1 MSTRTN
7 IIIKDSNQPVQRLI
21 YHHCDGYFEGVGCE
35 IKNEILPIYISNYKS
50 FHVNDLWAEII
61 DFDEQYMNS
70 ECIHGDIE
78 YLYMLEVIS
87 DSVLKFKCWRV
98 PCFDTYDYTTNENCT
113 LIYEADI
120 FINGCKKVIVNE
132 CQDSDDDEY
141 DSSYGD
147 NTTVCDEVET
157 VIDESKTT
165 LEHINYRNMLITKIV
180 DANYSP
186 QMTKEEFTQILKDF
200 YDVII
205 LKNKLNII

>member
-35 IKNEILPIYISNYKS
+35 IKNEILPIYIDNHKS

-87 DSVLKFKCWRV
+87 DSVLKFKCWSV
-98 PCFDTYDYTTNENCT
+98 PCFGTYDYTTNETCA

-120 FINGCKKVIVNE
+120 FINGRKKVIVNE
-132 CQDSDDDEY
+132 CQDSDDEY

-147 NTTVCDEVET
+147 NTTACDEVET

-180 DANYSP
+180 DANYSSK
-186 QMTKEEFTQILKDF
+186 MTKEEFTQILKDF

>member
-35 IKNEILPIYISNYKS
+35 IKNEILPIYIDNHKS

-87 DSVLKFKCWRV
+87 DSVLKFKCWSV
-98 PCFDTYDYTTNENCT
+98 PCFGTYDYTTNENCA

-120 FINGCKKVIVNE
+120 FINGRKKGAA
-132 CQDSDDDEY
+132 CGSF
-141 DSSYGD
+141 SSRSFFSS
-147 NTTVCDEVET
+147 TV
-157 VIDESKTT
+157 
-165 LEHINYRNMLITKIV
+165 KIKCPPSAGFPPLSISGTSEIGF
-180 DANYSP
+180 DLA
-186 QMTKEEFTQILKDF
+186 
-200 YDVII
+200 
-205 LKNKLNII
+205 

>member
-1 MSTRTN
+1 
-7 IIIKDSNQPVQRLI
+7 
-21 YHHCDGYFEGVGCE
+21 
-35 IKNEILPIYISNYKS
+35 
-50 FHVNDLWAEII
+50 
-61 DFDEQYMNS
+61 MNS

-87 DSVLKFKCWRV
+87 DSVLKFKCWSV
-98 PCFDTYDYTTNENCT
+98 PCFGTYDYTTNENCA

-120 FINGCKKVIVNE
+120 FINGRKKVIVNE
-132 CQDSDDDEY
+132 CQDSDDEY

-147 NTTVCDEVET
+147 NTTACDEVET

-180 DANYSP
+180 DANYSSK
-186 QMTKEEFTQILKDF
+186 MTKEEFTQILKDF

>member
-35 IKNEILPIYISNYKS
+35 IKNEILPIYIDNHKS

-87 DSVLKFKCWRV
+87 DSVLKFKCWSV
-98 PCFDTYDYTTNENCT
+98 PCFDTYDYTTNENCA

-120 FINGCKKVIVNE
+120 FINGRKKVIVNE
-132 CQDSDDDEY
+132 CQDSDDEY

-147 NTTVCDEVET
+147 NTTACDEVET
-157 VIDESKTT
+157 VIDESKTA

-180 DANYSP
+180 DANYSSK
-186 QMTKEEFTQILKDF
+186 MTKEEFTQILKDF

-205 LKNKLNII
+205 LKNKLKII

>member
-35 IKNEILPIYISNYKS
+35 IKNEIIPIYIDNHKS

-87 DSVLKFKCWRV
+87 DSVLKFKCWSV
-98 PCFDTYDYTTNENCT
+98 PCFGTYDYTINENCA

-120 FINGCKKVIVNE
+120 FINGRKKVIVNE
-132 CQDSDDDEY
+132 CQDSDDEY
-141 DSSYGD
+141 ASSYGD
-147 NTTVCDEVET
+147 NTTACDEVET

-180 DANYSP
+180 DANYSSK
-186 QMTKEEFTQILKDF
+186 MTKEEFTQILKDF

>member
-35 IKNEILPIYISNYKS
+35 IKNEILPIYIDNHKS

-87 DSVLKFKCWRV
+87 DSVLKFKCWSV
-98 PCFDTYDYTTNENCT
+98 PCFGTYDYTTNENCT

-120 FINGCKKVIVNE
+120 FINGRKKVIVNE
-132 CQDSDDDEY
+132 CQDSDDEY

-147 NTTVCDEVET
+147 NTIACDEVET

-180 DANYSP
+180 DANYSSK
-186 QMTKEEFTQILKDF
+186 MTKEEFTQILKDF